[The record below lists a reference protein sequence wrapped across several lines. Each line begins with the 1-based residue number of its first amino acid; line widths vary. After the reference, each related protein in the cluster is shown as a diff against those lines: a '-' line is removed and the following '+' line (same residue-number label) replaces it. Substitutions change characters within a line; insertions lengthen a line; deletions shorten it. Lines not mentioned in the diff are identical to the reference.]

1 MRINSTKV
9 GISLLATLFFHFTT
23 WASDGSHIQPQN
35 MYPKVEMQTS
45 MGNVIIELD
54 RDRAPITVN
63 NFLRYVEKRAFEGII
78 FHRVIPG
85 FVVQGGGYNKEF
97 KHQSTFAPIIN
108 ESGNGL
114 KNDMYTIA
122 MAKQTDDPHSATREF
137 FFNMADN
144 KTLNPGRKWGY
155 AVFGYVTEGAD
166 ILEEINA
173 VETHVN
179 IENGWPDVPV
189 TPVTIDK
196 VKILPAED
204 N

>member
-1 MRINSTKV
+1 MWINSTKV
-9 GISLLATLFFHFTT
+9 AFTFLLTLCFHFS
-23 WASDGSHIQPQN
+23 ALANDGAHIQPNN

-54 RDRAPITVN
+54 RSKAPITVN

-144 KTLNPGRKWGY
+144 KSLNPGRKWGY
-155 AVFGYVTEGAD
+155 AVFGYVAEGAD
-166 ILEEINA
+166 ILESINE
-173 VETHVN
+173 VETQVN

-189 TPVTIDK
+189 TAVTIDK
-196 VKILPAED
+196 VIILPPEE
-204 N
+204 